1 MIILT
6 SPPLTNINK
15 PLVSRFQCQMMGKLP
30 DSSAK
35 VDLWG
40 NDFFAQDSPYFTP
53 KTHGTFTMAT
63 PSQVSPSHF
72 SSVGPPPPGWRKT
85 ICTIRPFLLS
95 ACWIPTPVF
104 GAKKWGGAR
113 FPTKKKSI
121 RMLVRQQ
128 DSPSHQLRWSIFV
141 MSISHQFM
149 WLAYFLLY

>member
-63 PSQVSPSHF
+63 PSQVSPSHCTTAQTSAHF
-72 SSVGPPPPGWRKT
+72 SWSTSSRMEKNHLHHPTIFTLSMLDSNPGFWCQKM
-85 ICTIRPFLLS
+85 
-95 ACWIPTPVF
+95 
-104 GAKKWGGAR
+104 GGLG
-113 FPTKKKSI
+113 FPLKKSPFECWYGNKI
-121 RMLVRQQ
+121 HRVTSS
-128 DSPSHQLRWSIFV
+128 DGPSL
-141 MSISHQFM
+141 
-149 WLAYFLLY
+149 